1 MSEHERLNNIWNFI
15 NHTTIVSGHGYEYK
29 KAIQLLVQGYTY
41 DSVLEWYNKEMGIE
55 DENKSN

>member
-15 NHTTIVSGHGYEYK
+15 NHIVIVPGHGYEYK

-55 DENKSN
+55 NENKSN

>member
-15 NHTTIVSGHGYEYK
+15 NHTVIVPEHGYEYK

>member
-15 NHTTIVSGHGYEYK
+15 NHIVPGHGYEYK

>member
-15 NHTTIVSGHGYEYK
+15 NHTVIVPGHGYEYK

-41 DSVLEWYNKEMGIE
+41 DSVLEWYIKEMGIE

>member
-15 NHTTIVSGHGYEYK
+15 NHTVIVPGHGYEYK